1 MARSIGLLLII
12 AGLSAA
18 SLSRGEPARNAAPP
32 PGVFQLETGEY
43 LLLWRNGEG
52 QPMVGLPGGR
62 VRALFA
68 DDDGAH
74 YGPSLGVEE
83 PAAGWIRLSGTGGS
97 SDGSIIWQDGAA
109 PVRGATRVAL
119 RERDVTITA
128 RGIQVSGTVILPPG
142 PGPFP
147 AVVFTH
153 GSGPETRDASRPLA
167 YALASHGIGAL
178 VYDKAGSGL
187 TQGGDPRDA
196 FDTLAADALAGVAL
210 MRARPEVDPGRV
222 GLFGPSQGGWVSVLA
237 ASRSREVAY
246 LLLQSAD
253 ATTPLEQELYR
264 GEGLLRTTGKLD
276 DADVAKATAFRRRKF
291 EFVIEGG
298 DPDELAKAIDASR
311 AAKWFR
317 FVGGALPD
325 TVFWRHNGGF
335 DPRPC
340 LEAIRCPVL
349 AVFGER
355 DVSKDVP
362 LNAAGMR
369 AAFAKSNHPDATVM
383 IFPRAN
389 HGMFETLTGEPL
401 ERELPRLDRIA
412 PGYPDTLANWV
423 LRRPR

>member
-18 SLSRGEPARNAAPP
+18 SLSRGEPARSAAPP

-62 VRALFA
+62 VRALFP
-68 DDDGAH
+68 DDSGAH
-74 YGPSLGVEE
+74 YGPSLGVGE
-83 PAAGWIRLSGTGGS
+83 PAAGSIRLSTVGTPA
-97 SDGSIIWQDGAA
+97 DGAIAWQEGAA
-109 PVRGATRVAL
+109 PARTASRVPVREA
-119 RERDVTITA
+119 DVTFLA
-128 RGIQVSGTVILPPG
+128 RGIRLSGTVILPPG

-153 GSGPETRDASRPLA
+153 GSGPETRDGSRPLA
-167 YALASHGIGAL
+167 YWLASHGIGAL
-178 VYDKAGSGL
+178 IYDKAGCGR

-196 FDTLAADALAGVAL
+196 FDALAADALAGIAL
-210 MRARPEVDPGRV
+210 MRARPEVDSGRV

-237 ASRSREVAY
+237 ASRSRDVAY

-264 GEGLLRTTGKLD
+264 GTGLLRSSGKLE
-276 DADVAKATAFRRRKF
+276 DADVVEATAFRRTKF
-291 EFVIEGG
+291 EFVIRGG
-298 DPDELAKAIDASR
+298 DPAALARATEAVR

-325 TVFWRHNGGF
+325 TVFWRRNGGF
-335 DPRPC
+335 DPRPS

-355 DVSKDVP
+355 DASKDVP

-369 AAFAKSNHPDATVM
+369 SAFAKSNHTDATVM

-389 HGMFETLTGEPL
+389 HALFETLTGEPL

-423 LRRPR
+423 LRRSR